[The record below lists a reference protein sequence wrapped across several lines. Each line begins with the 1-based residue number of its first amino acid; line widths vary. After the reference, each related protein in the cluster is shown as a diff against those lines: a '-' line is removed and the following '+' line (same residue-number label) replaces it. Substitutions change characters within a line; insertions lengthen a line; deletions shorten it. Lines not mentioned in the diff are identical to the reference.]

1 MKKLILAIIVIAFT
15 SCEGVG
21 EYDFGTVEKIEKG
34 SACKSM
40 VYVHLQDCNHFY
52 YQTNDNLNIGDTI
65 YFKKK

>member
-15 SCEGVG
+15 SCEGIG
-21 EYDFGTVEKIEKG
+21 EHNFGTIENIKKG
-34 SACKSM
+34 SKCKFL

-52 YQTNDNLNIGDTI
+52 YQTNDSVFIGDTI